1 MKSKLL
7 YAVTLL
13 CVFIGTNDKI
23 QAQITRG
30 AQPGEIYI
38 SINWYIDNS
47 GNLHDAIFR
56 STDNGENLTLQYE
69 TLYNPPPDEM
79 RLGRVLGDATLG
91 ALYNWGWNELWV
103 SFDYGESWEYREDY
117 PGYTKYFSGVN
128 SGLIFKGNYEG
139 FFKSTNYGLSFELLP
154 ITVTCPFTEVGF
166 CEPEFFGIYG
176 EPEFYFNFV
185 HTIDYG
191 QTYTEIPIDST
202 VAFWQIGSYYPQISR
217 GAEPGELYLMSW
229 WPGSYYKIFHSIDTG
244 YTWTE
249 KFESG
254 YIDIY
259 YWGVSYTAGR
269 DPGSFYVTRS
279 TQDPTQSHAWLYI
292 DYSSDYGETF
302 TTYFHDL
309 DSLYTGTQNTQKP
322 DFISNSYPNPFSEK
336 TTIVFELPGNCK
348 TSLLNICN
356 MHGKTI
362 RQYNIT
368 GKKSQQWDGRDSNGN
383 LVPNGVYLYNLNY
396 ENISSQFNKLLFI
409 NQKQ

>member
-1 MKSKLL
+1 MKNLILL
-7 YAVTLL
+7 LVLAFLYGPTA
-13 CVFIGTNDKI
+13 

-103 SFDYGESWEYREDY
+103 SFDYGVNWEYREDY
-117 PGYTKYFSGVN
+117 SYANYATGFSNGEIYRRSDYN
-128 SGLIFKGNYEG
+128 LYRSE
-139 FFKSTNYGLSFELLP
+139 NYGETFELIVESLSEP
-154 ITVTCPFTEVGF
+154 LSDIGNQAGELFGFTGSA
-166 CEPEFFGIYG
+166 GIGYNL
-176 EPEFYFNFV
+176 Y
-185 HTIDYG
+185 HSSDYG
-191 QTYTEIPIDST
+191 NFFTIIPIDSI

-217 GAEPGELYLMSW
+217 GTEPGELYLMSW

-244 YTWTE
+244 YSWTE

-279 TQDPTQSHAWLYI
+279 TQDPTQFHAWLYI

-309 DSLYTGTQNTQKP
+309 DSLYTGIQNTQKP
-322 DFISNSYPNPFSEK
+322 DFISNSYPNPFTDK
-336 TTIVFELPGNCK
+336 TTITFTLPLNSSNCVLQIFNIKGELIRKYTIN
-348 TSLLNICN
+348 
-356 MHGKTI
+356 GK
-362 RQYNIT
+362 N
-368 GKKSQQWDGRDSNGN
+368 KQQWDGKDNNGN
-383 LVPNGVYLYNLNY
+383 LVPNGIYFYH
-396 ENISSQFNKLLFI
+396 IKTGSFSSQFHKLLFI
-409 NQKQ
+409 H